1 MVDLT
6 LLGVIIAGLS
16 VSEQEPNHN
25 AKGDTERQI
34 SVMIINQSFWPDVV
48 ATAQQAHDLAKY
60 LAARGDKVTV
70 LTSRSLY
77 GKKGAALRKFEI
89 VDGVEIHRVSRNLF
103 NKRGLVTRAFD
114 YLRFNVTCAIR
125 ALFLPRH
132 DVVICL
138 TTPPFVAL
146 VGALLRLTKG
156 SRFVFWT
163 MDLYPDLP
171 VEAGIIRRNSLAHRL
186 LSAIDFICLKNAD
199 RIVTLGRCMRQR
211 VESKGLSPS
220 KISMI
225 HPWSDPEEIL
235 ELPVRCLEPPIDA
248 LASARSGNKSCGPNR
263 YRQEWDIGDRFVIQ
277 YSGNFG
283 LGHDAETVFGAML
296 ALKEDDGIRWVIV
309 GDGVMRP
316 VVEEFVKT
324 HKIANVLLKPYQERE
339 ALGTLLSLGDVHLVL
354 MVPGFDGVILPSKL
368 YGVLSAGR
376 PAIFVGPDTSEIA
389 RVITENHCGMVV
401 QNGNS
406 EGLVQVLNE
415 LRANPTIGL
424 TLGHRGRK
432 VLESKYSMTH
442 ACRAWRELLHELVY
456 GDGRA
461 TPGGGQK

>member
-1 MVDLT
+1 VTDKVLHSQSS
-6 LLGVIIAGLS
+6 A
-16 VSEQEPNHN
+16 
-25 AKGDTERQI
+25 DTERPI
-34 SVMIINQSFWPDVV
+34 RVMIVNQSFWPDVV

-77 GKKGAALRKFEI
+77 GKKGAALQKFET

-103 NKRGLVTRAFD
+103 DKRGLVTRAVD
-114 YLRFNVTCAIR
+114 YARFNITCAIR

-146 VGALLRLTKG
+146 VGAILRQIRGT
-156 SRFVFWT
+156 RFVFWT

-171 VEAGIIRRNSLAHRL
+171 VEAGIIRRNGIIHKFLRT
-186 LSAIDFICLKNAD
+186 IDLICLRSAD

-211 VESKGLSPS
+211 VESKGVPAS

-225 HPWSDPEEIL
+225 HPWSDPNEIA
-235 ELPVRCLEPPIDA
+235 ELPVRRLETPVDS
-248 LASARSGNKSCGPNR
+248 LGSTRSSPTVPCGPNR
-263 YRQEWDIGDRFVIQ
+263 YRAEWGIGDRFVIQ

-283 LGHDAETVFGAML
+283 LGHDADTVFGAML
-296 ALKEDDGIRWVIV
+296 AMKDDDSIRWVIV

-316 VVEEFVKT
+316 AVEAFVST
-324 HKIANVLLKPYQERE
+324 HNIKNVLLKPYQPRE
-339 ALGTLLSLGDVHLVL
+339 HLGTLLSLGDVHLVL

-376 PAIFVGPDTSEIA
+376 PAIFVGPEGSEIA
-389 RVITENHCGMVV
+389 RVISESSCGMVV

-406 EGLVQVLNE
+406 SGLVTVINE
-415 LRANPTIGL
+415 LRKDPAMGL
-424 TLGHRGRK
+424 ALGHRGRQ
-432 VLESKYSMTH
+432 VLESKYSMQH
-442 ACRAWRELLHELVY
+442 ACNAWRTLLHELVTTGPS
-456 GDGRA
+456 GDSRGVQ
-461 TPGGGQK
+461 P